1 MTVLE
6 LIRASQLVS
15 EETLEESMKRISG
28 TGCLPDGI
36 AVLKDLVAQG
46 VLSQW
51 QADIIG
57 KHGRFKGF
65 IQGRYIIVRGHRQ
78 SASVTIAEACD
89 RKSGQYALLR
99 VPRFGEAEYLMPL
112 SVDENGGFPIV
123 SRDARLSRSQ

>member
-1 MTVLE
+1 
-6 LIRASQLVS
+6 
-15 EETLEESMKRISG
+15 MKRISG

-36 AVLKDLVAQG
+36 AVLKDLVARACSVNG
-46 VLSQW
+46 KLTSF
-51 QADIIG
+51 G